1 MKIQRISFLRFTD
14 LIAAGAVTGRRV
26 LIRADLNVPLAANGQ
41 ITDDTRIRASR
52 AAGAAVMVAS
62 HLGRPAEGQLKA
74 ADSLAPIAQRL
85 SELLGVKVPLIQRW
99 IDQGVE
105 VSPGQVV
112 LLENC
117 RVNIGEKA
125 DSGALAQHMAALCDL
140 YVNDAFGAAHRAEA
154 STHGVAKYA
163 RIACAGPL
171 MAGELDALARALN
184 KPRRPL
190 AAIVGRSKIST
201 KLKVLTALA
210 EKVDQLIVGGGIANT
225 FMRAAGWPVGR
236 SLAEPAL
243 APEARAIMASMRAR
257 GAAVPIPVDVMTAKA
272 CSADANAQVK
282 NADTV
287 ESDDFILDIG
297 PRSAQRIAA
306 LLSDAGTIVWNGPLG
321 VFELEPFGAGTKKL
335 AEAIA
340 ASSAFS
346 IAGGGDTLAAIE
358 KYGVAEQIGYIS
370 TGGGAFLEFLEGR
383 ALPAVEILNK
393 CNIVQEQRI

>member
-52 AAGAAVMVAS
+52 AAIDLARNAGAAVMVAS

-74 ADSLAPIAQRL
+74 ADSLAPIAPRL

-190 AAIVGRSKIST
+190 AAIVGGSKIST

-297 PRSAQRIAA
+297 PRSAVQPCCRRPARLFGTGRLACLNSNPVAPVRKSSLKRLPRPAPFPLPAAAIRWLPSKNTEWQSKSAISRPAAA
-306 LLSDAGTIVWNGPLG
+306 LFLNFWK
-321 VFELEPFGAGTKKL
+321 GAHCPRLK
-335 AEAIA
+335 
-340 ASSAFS
+340 F
-346 IAGGGDTLAAIE
+346 
-358 KYGVAEQIGYIS
+358 
-370 TGGGAFLEFLEGR
+370 
-383 ALPAVEILNK
+383 
-393 CNIVQEQRI
+393 

>member
-52 AAGAAVMVAS
+52 AAIDLARNAGAAVMVAS

-171 MAGELDALARALN
+171 MAGELDA
-184 KPRRPL
+184 
-190 AAIVGRSKIST
+190 
-201 KLKVLTALA
+201 
-210 EKVDQLIVGGGIANT
+210 
-225 FMRAAGWPVGR
+225 
-236 SLAEPAL
+236 
-243 APEARAIMASMRAR
+243 
-257 GAAVPIPVDVMTAKA
+257 
-272 CSADANAQVK
+272 
-282 NADTV
+282 
-287 ESDDFILDIG
+287 
-297 PRSAQRIAA
+297 
-306 LLSDAGTIVWNGPLG
+306 
-321 VFELEPFGAGTKKL
+321 
-335 AEAIA
+335 
-340 ASSAFS
+340 
-346 IAGGGDTLAAIE
+346 
-358 KYGVAEQIGYIS
+358 
-370 TGGGAFLEFLEGR
+370 
-383 ALPAVEILNK
+383 
-393 CNIVQEQRI
+393 